1 VYQRANDIPTRS
13 EVTSGPQG
21 NIQEHAEPMSSFR
34 QIECVNPKQVK
45 VDPDNRAKASMRLTT
60 AEDAGDAMA
69 RT

>member
-1 VYQRANDIPTRS
+1 
-13 EVTSGPQG
+13 
-21 NIQEHAEPMSSFR
+21 MSSFR